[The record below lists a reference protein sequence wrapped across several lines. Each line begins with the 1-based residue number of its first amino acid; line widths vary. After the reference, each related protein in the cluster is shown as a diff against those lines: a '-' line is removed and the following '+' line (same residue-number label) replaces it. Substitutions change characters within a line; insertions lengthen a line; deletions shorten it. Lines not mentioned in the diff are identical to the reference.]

1 MNKKSLAEVALLT
14 ESEAAKMFKM
24 GTTRFKARYVA
35 RDSKR
40 STERR
45 TERHDRQFSKVQNAK
60 KCKHDSFTSPE
71 SRLKHIRETMLTVHL
86 LFAFADAESWA
97 FPGGRIES

>member
-35 RDSKR
+35 RDSQTTVR
-40 STERR
+40 PY
-45 TERHDRQFSKVQNAK
+45 DRQFSRKAK

>member
-14 ESEAAKMFKM
+14 ESEAAKMFNM

-40 STERR
+40 PTERP
-45 TERHDRQFSKVQNAK
+45 TERHSQKSKKQKSANM
-60 KCKHDSFTSPE
+60 T
-71 SRLKHIRETMLTVHL
+71 RLRVPNP
-86 LFAFADAESWA
+86 D
-97 FPGGRIES
+97 

>member
-14 ESEAAKMFKM
+14 ESEAAKMFNM

-40 STERR
+40 PTERP
-45 TERHDRQFSKVQNAK
+45 TERHAPKVQKAK
-60 KCKHDSFTSPE
+60 KCNYE
-71 SRLKHIRETMLTVHL
+71 SRIQTETHTRDDADCS
-86 LFAFADAESWA
+86 FAFRFCADAESWA

>member
-35 RDSKR
+35 RDSL
-40 STERR
+40 
-45 TERHDRQFSKVQNAK
+45 
-60 KCKHDSFTSPE
+60 P
-71 SRLKHIRETMLTVHL
+71 
-86 LFAFADAESWA
+86 
-97 FPGGRIES
+97 

>member
-14 ESEAAKMFKM
+14 ESEAAKMFNM

-40 STERR
+40 LTERP
-45 TERHDRQFSKVQNAK
+45 TEDTLKSPKSKKVQ
-60 KCKHDSFTSPE
+60 TSPE

>member
-14 ESEAAKMFKM
+14 ESEAAKMFNM

-40 STERR
+40 
-45 TERHDRQFSKVQNAK
+45 RQNVRQNTFSKVQKAK
-60 KCKHDSFTSPE
+60 KCKDSFTSPE
-71 SRLKHIRETMLTVHL
+71 SKLKHIRETMLTVHL

>member
-35 RDSKR
+35 RDSQTND
-40 STERR
+40 STTER
-45 TERHDRQFSKVQNAK
+45 
-60 KCKHDSFTSPE
+60 CKMQKSAHDSYPN
-71 SRLKHIRETMLTVHL
+71 
-86 LFAFADAESWA
+86 
-97 FPGGRIES
+97 

>member
-14 ESEAAKMFKM
+14 ESEAAKMFNM

-40 STERR
+40 PTERP
-45 TERHDRQFSKVQNAK
+45 TTFLKSPKSKKVQ
-60 KCKHDSFTSPE
+60 T
-71 SRLKHIRETMLTVHL
+71 
-86 LFAFADAESWA
+86 
-97 FPGGRIES
+97 